1 MRSSLGLLVVMLAL
15 GAGWGLTMP
24 MSKLSVSTGRLPFG
38 ILFWQLLISAATLGI
53 VQALRRRP
61 LPMDRNAMPVYV
73 IIALVGTLI
82 PSGSALLAYRHL
94 PAGIMSIL
102 VSTVPMVV
110 FAMALALGG
119 DRFSWGR
126 FGGLALGLAGVV
138 LLTAPQGGLAAGTA
152 GLWVLVALVAPAM
165 YALEVIYVGHWG
177 TRGLGPTQ
185 VMLGASLV
193 GAALALAL
201 ALVTGQFF
209 VPLPPFGPADW
220 AIVVGAVINAFA
232 YTTYVWLVGH
242 AGSTFA
248 AQSSYLVTGFGV
260 VWAMALLG
268 ESYSGW
274 TWVALVAVL
283 SGVALVQPRPRR
295 SLSAGA

>member
-1 MRSSLGLLVVMLAL
+1 MLAL

-61 LPMDRNAMPVYV
+61 LPLNRNAMPVYV

-82 PSGSALLAYRHL
+82 PSGTALLAYRHL

-110 FAMALALGG
+110 FAM
-119 DRFSWGR
+119 
-126 FGGLALGLAGVV
+126 LAGVV
-138 LLTAPQGGLAAGTA
+138 LLTAPQGGLALGNV

-193 GAALALAL
+193 GAALALVL

-220 AIVVGAVINAFA
+220 AIVVGAVVNAFA
-232 YTTYVWLVGH
+232 YTIYVWLVGH